1 MKEEPSHQVGR
12 RSVLAAGIATA
23 FASTASIAANPWPD
37 RPVTLVVP
45 FPPGGT
51 TDVNARLIAQSL
63 SKSLGQAVVIDNKAG
78 ASGNIGSAFVARAKP
93 DGYTLVV
100 SGVGTHAANV
110 GLFAHM
116 PYDPVKDFTHIT
128 NISSSPNAVAVNADF
143 PAKTFAELL
152 DLLKREPGKY
162 NYASPGNGSSGQLA
176 FELLK
181 QKAGLDV
188 THIPYK
194 GAAPAVTDVL
204 GGQVPILVMVADTLP
219 QYVKAGKLRILAV
232 TSDKRSSLF
241 PDVPT
246 VAESGFPGF
255 RAVSWTGLSSPA
267 GLPPAIAQKLQQ
279 GVVAALQEPQV
290 KERFEATGNVPGGM
304 PSADF
309 GAFVRKEVTQWT
321 QLANAAKL
329 HAE

>member
-1 MKEEPSHQVGR
+1 MQTEQENRINR
-12 RSVLAAGIATA
+12 RSVLAASAALVFGSNAA
-23 FASTASIAANPWPD
+23 FAAAPWPE
-37 RPVTLVVP
+37 RPITLVVP

-63 SKSLGQAVVIDNKAG
+63 TKSLGQAVVIDNKAG

-110 GLFAHM
+110 GLFANM
-116 PYDPVKDFTHIT
+116 PYDPVKDFVHIT
-128 NISSSPNAVAVNADF
+128 NISSSPNAIVVNTSF
-143 PAKTFAELL
+143 PAKTFAQLL
-152 DLLKREPGKY
+152 DLLKQNPGKY

-181 QKAGLDV
+181 QKAGLDL

-204 GGQVPILVMVADTLP
+204 GGQVPILVMVADTLS
-219 QYVKAGKLRILAV
+219 QYVKAGKLRVLAV
-232 TSDKRSSLF
+232 TSETRSPLF
-241 PDVPT
+241 PEVPT
-246 VAESGFPGF
+246 VAESGFAGF
-255 RAVSWTGLSSPA
+255 RAVSWTGLSAPA
-267 GLPPAIAQKLQQ
+267 GLPPEIAQKLQQ

-290 KERFEATGNVPGGM
+290 KERLESTGNQAGGM
-304 PSADF
+304 SSADF
-309 GAFVRKEVTQWT
+309 TAFVRKEVTQWT
-321 QLANAAKL
+321 QLAKAANL
-329 HAE
+329 QAE